1 MLTKQ
6 HLLKVGALA
15 FGCGILAVGPSS
27 LAQQPTA
34 GADQSGRELYN
45 GACAACHASDGTG
58 NPISTVG
65 FDVSLPDF
73 TDCRFASREPDGD
86 WLAVVHQGG
95 PVRVFDR
102 MMPAFG
108 EVLTEGEIL
117 SAISHIR
124 TFCEDKSWPPG
135 ELNLPRPLVTEK
147 AFPEDEAVLTVTTA
161 TEGNG
166 AVTPELVYERRFG
179 SRNQIEIKVP
189 FSFKGRDGGHRHGG
203 IGDLALGYKRNLFY
217 SLETGSIF
225 SAATEVILPSGN
237 EERGFGQGVTIFEPF
252 VAFGQMFPS
261 DGFLHFQAGFEI
273 PADRDRTDAAFW
285 HTAVGKTV
293 AGDDG
298 WGRSWS
304 PMVELLG
311 ARNLEDGAAIQWDI
325 VPQVQFS
332 LSTRQHIL
340 MNVGVRLPL
349 TETVS
354 RRTEVMLYVLWD
366 WFDGGLFSGW

>member
-124 TFCEDKSWPPG
+124 TFCEDKS
-135 ELNLPRPLVTEK
+135 
-147 AFPEDEAVLTVTTA
+147 
-161 TEGNG
+161 
-166 AVTPELVYERRFG
+166 
-179 SRNQIEIKVP
+179 
-189 FSFKGRDGGHRHGG
+189 
-203 IGDLALGYKRNLFY
+203 
-217 SLETGSIF
+217 
-225 SAATEVILPSGN
+225 
-237 EERGFGQGVTIFEPF
+237 
-252 VAFGQMFPS
+252 
-261 DGFLHFQAGFEI
+261 
-273 PADRDRTDAAFW
+273 
-285 HTAVGKTV
+285 
-293 AGDDG
+293 
-298 WGRSWS
+298 
-304 PMVELLG
+304 
-311 ARNLEDGAAIQWDI
+311 
-325 VPQVQFS
+325 
-332 LSTRQHIL
+332 
-340 MNVGVRLPL
+340 
-349 TETVS
+349 
-354 RRTEVMLYVLWD
+354 
-366 WFDGGLFSGW
+366 